1 LNNQDEPVEVY
12 KAESEMEAL
21 VIKSL
26 LESYGIPSILKSNA
40 AHSVHAFTLNGMG
53 EVRVMVLAK
62 DVDRARELII
72 KSEDDA

>member
-1 LNNQDEPVEVY
+1 MNNQDEPVEVY